1 MSAHAHKK
9 IAAGDVQ
16 LPAGLAKLL
25 PIVGAVLAV
34 VGIGG
39 TMAIGSDDHSHLFAY
54 LTAFMFWLSIA
65 LGSLFFVMIFSL
77 TRAGWFVAIRRL
89 AENFMMTLPV
99 FAVLFIPILMNMPS
113 IYHWLDPHALE
124 TDTILQSKEAFLN
137 KGRFL
142 TFTAFYFVAWTALA
156 AVFYSG
162 SRKQDGGHN
171 QQISAR
177 LRAFAA
183 PGIAIG
189 ALTLTFAA
197 FDWNMSIDYHWFSTM
212 YGVIWFAGSFMA
224 CFATLAVVTILL
236 NRVNALGGAVT
247 VEHYHGIGKMMFG
260 LNCFWAY
267 VSFSQLILIWY
278 ANIPEETLW
287 FQHRIDGSWFKVSM
301 LLLVGHFIV
310 PFFFLMSHH
319 IKRNPVTLMI
329 GAVWLLLMHY
339 VDLYWMIMPNVY
351 HGGAHF
357 GAAEVLSM
365 LGVGGAFVATAG
377 FLMQRGPLVAVG
389 DPRLPESLAFE
400 N

>member
-1 MSAHAHKK
+1 
-9 IAAGDVQ
+9 
-16 LPAGLAKLL
+16 
-25 PIVGAVLAV
+25 
-34 VGIGG
+34 
-39 TMAIGSDDHSHLFAY
+39 
-54 LTAFMFWLSIA
+54 
-65 LGSLFFVMIFSL
+65 MIFSL